1 VDQHSTTTHT
11 TVPRALQGVEA
22 GLRKLWEKARRA
34 GELIAQLRAEKADLD
49 SKVDQME
56 GEITQLKEQLA
67 MKEELVR
74 TMSEKQSLAEA
85 TGGGITVDGDREAL
99 RTKVKELLARINGYL

>member
-1 VDQHSTTTHT
+1 MDQHSTTTHT

-22 GLRKLWEKARRA
+22 GLSRLWEKARRA

-49 SKVDQME
+49 LKVEQLE

-85 TGGGITVDGDREAL
+85 TEGGIMVDGDREAL
-99 RTKVKELLARINGYL
+99 SAKVKELLARIDGYL

>member
-1 VDQHSTTTHT
+1 MDQHSTTTHT

-22 GLRKLWEKARRA
+22 GLGRLWEKARRA

-49 SKVDQME
+49 SKVEQLE

-67 MKEELVR
+67 MKEELVQ

-85 TGGGITVDGDREAL
+85 TRTGSMVDGDREAL
-99 RTKVKELLARINGYL
+99 RAKVKELLARIDGYL